1 MSLKY
6 IEHAR
11 RPPDSLLCVTVFNKD
26 IIDRDTLL
34 LTVSPT
40 PIWHPLEKM
49 ICSAA
54 WSQGEICQSI
64 LKAE

>member
-11 RPPDSLLCVTVFNKD
+11 RPPDSLLFGTVFNKD

-40 PIWHPLEKM
+40 PIWHPLEKWFAARRGHKAK
-49 ICSAA
+49 SARA
-54 WSQGEICQSI
+54 S
-64 LKAE
+64 